1 MSLFG
6 QTGGRHASH
15 NHSYIPY
22 GRPWTLVR
30 PLGHLLL
37 RWVRSLLIDEPLQ
50 LSLPDESF
58 NLLLQVIAVGYV
70 MIVVTVEVA
79 ILVSRPLIKIGRA
92 HV

>member
-58 NLLLQVIAVGYV
+58 NLLLQVIVIGCVMTVVSVEAAV
-70 MIVVTVEVA
+70 
-79 ILVSRPLIKIGRA
+79 LVSRPLIRISF
-92 HV
+92 